1 MKKRFWAGFVLC
13 MLAMTALTAGTKGE
27 KNSVYMYGIAT
38 SLMDSVVYVTEIQ
51 QVEGAVVNSK
61 NGFLEA
67 RSLYSE
73 QLRAFLE
80 QLGNQGNMTCAV
92 CFHEKKHKIQK
103 KHQKLLGKYAKKDI
117 ILKTLK
123 DSEFQFEAPA
133 PMTEEETSAEGESK

>member
-1 MKKRFWAGFVLC
+1 MKKRLWTGLVLC
-13 MLAMTALTAGTKGE
+13 VLAVTALTAGTKGE
-27 KNSVYMYGIAT
+27 KKGVYMYGIAT
-38 SLMDSVVYVTEIQ
+38 SLMDSVVYVTDIQ
-51 QVEGAVVNSK
+51 QLEGAVVNSK

-80 QLGNQGNMTCAV
+80 QQGGRGNMTCAV

-103 KHQKLLGKYAKKDI
+103 KHQKLQGQYAKKGI

-123 DSEFQFEAPA
+123 DSEFKFEAIA
-133 PMTEEETSAEGESK
+133 PVTDEDTSAQEESK